1 MPWLGLGLNLAP
13 SERPGGGTLILCF
26 DCSTA
31 ACTAALF
38 AADGTLIAARDEL
51 ISRGHAE
58 RLVPMIAELLD
69 GRVPT
74 EIIVGV
80 GPGSFTGLRVAIAA
94 AHGLAIGWDAELHGL
109 PSLALLA
116 ASAPGDEPVVAA
128 MSGGHGELFVQAFDR
143 SPFAATSE
151 ALNLTPRDA
160 AALFA
165 SAAPVGSGALALA
178 EALGGTASADI
189 VPTASAAL
197 RLPPSLRS
205 LAPTPLYI
213 RAPDARPKA
222 A

>member
-1 MPWLGLGLNLAP
+1 
-13 SERPGGGTLILCF
+13 
-26 DCSTA
+26 
-31 ACTAALF
+31 
-38 AADGTLIAARDEL
+38 
-51 ISRGHAE
+51 
-58 RLVPMIAELLD
+58 MIAELLD
-69 GRVPT
+69 GRTPS

-94 AHGLAIGWDAELHGL
+94 AHGLAIGWDAALHGM

-128 MSGGHGELFVQAFDR
+128 MSGGHGELFVQSFDR

-151 ALNLTPRDA
+151 ALNLTPSDA

-165 SAAPVGSGALALA
+165 TATPVGSGALALA
-178 EALGGTASADI
+178 EARGGTATADL

-197 RLPPSLRS
+197 RLPSSLRT
-205 LAPTPLYI
+205 LAPAPLYI